1 MPQVRRRFPIR
12 PNLCAQPA
20 AYSNRKWPLSCQ
32 PSAGNLRV
40 GDVRIALGA
49 GYDPSG
55 KRPLYT
61 WVTVPLK
68 RTVRV
73 AKLALSMV
81 KWFAPSQLVSSSIC
95 WRVGRRTKAAY
106 EFRGAE
112 PLVVVRRTRLLQ
124 LSLQFGQFTP
134 IAQRGFPS
142 SQRDVRMIARDSDSP
157 SRSQRVRKSQRRQQ
171 NCRCRNGSPSQQSLV
186 IHEGWDPDLPSRN
199 CQPASFLVG
208 GHQRQA
214 VRSPK
219 VRRRDF
225 LLPLARRRAQ
235 SHRGDHGKA
244 DEPAVPLV
252 RFPGQ
257 RSDLGRACN
266 FRRAFSC

>member
-1 MPQVRRRFPIR
+1 
-12 PNLCAQPA
+12 
-20 AYSNRKWPLSCQ
+20 
-32 PSAGNLRV
+32 
-40 GDVRIALGA
+40 
-49 GYDPSG
+49 
-55 KRPLYT
+55 
-61 WVTVPLK
+61 
-68 RTVRV
+68 
-73 AKLALSMV
+73 MV
-81 KWFAPSQLVSSSIC
+81 KWFAPSQLVTSSIC

-124 LSLQFGQFTP
+124 LSLQLGQFTP
-134 IAQRGFPS
+134 IAQRKHCRHVNFQLAGRGFPS

-157 SRSQRVRKSQRRQQ
+157 SRSQRVRKSQRRLQ
-171 NCRCRNGSPSQQSLV
+171 NCRCRNGSPSQQSLL